1 MFKHILVAIDG
12 SAYSREALPAAVEM
26 AKKFGSEILVLHVSE
41 HDRGRSVVYS
51 LETPAAATMMVASAA
66 EQLRDAGLVAKG
78 QLVDVA
84 AGHVAKAIV
93 ETAEANGV
101 DLIVMGS
108 RGLSDVQGMM
118 LGSVT
123 HKVMQTAVIPVL
135 VVRTSTAKPATPNG
149 AVASFTP

>member
-12 SAYSREALPAAVEM
+12 SSYSREALPTALEM
-26 AKKFGSEILVLHVSE
+26 AKKFDSEILVLHVSE
-41 HDRGRSVVYS
+41 HDRGRAVVYT
-51 LETPAAATMMVASAA
+51 LESPAAATRMVANAVK
-66 EQLRDAGLVAKG
+66 QLQDAGLTAKG

-93 ETAEANGV
+93 ETGKAKSI

-123 HKVMQTAVIPVL
+123 ALID
-135 VVRTSTAKPATPNG
+135 
-149 AVASFTP
+149 